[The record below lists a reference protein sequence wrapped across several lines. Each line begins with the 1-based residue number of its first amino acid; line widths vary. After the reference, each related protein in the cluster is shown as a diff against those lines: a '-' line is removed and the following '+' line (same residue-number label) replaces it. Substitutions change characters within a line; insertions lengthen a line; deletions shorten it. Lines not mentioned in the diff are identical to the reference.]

1 MSTPPVGAELNGSA
15 PGKGRPGEGRPQA
28 LPPQSPAG
36 EVRATILLAAPLC
49 IALLAEMALGFVEYK
64 MAGALGAAAFAAA
77 GLGIQMVYVPKILA
91 MGTLYSVAA
100 LGSHAYGANNREQLV
115 RVVRQGLRLAFF
127 LSFPVMV
134 ALFVADEGLRAIQAT
149 YPSFNV
155 DIDLVEGLLW
165 WSIPSVPA
173 FLWFQTLRNFV
184 TVLGR
189 PIIVT
194 VIAVASVPVM
204 ALVLWVLMFGKLGL
218 PALGVPAIGM
228 TISII
233 AWVQLVAAIAYVRRA
248 RHFASYDI
256 FSGLFHHDARL
267 IRDLVVVGAPIAG
280 AYLFESGMFFGSTL
294 AMGGFGN
301 DMLAAHNAVLNVTSI
316 TFMIPYAI
324 GQAATVR
331 VGYCLGAGRFRDA
344 RLAGYVAI
352 GLGLSWM
359 VAAAITMAL
368 APILLTGL
376 YLDLADAGNAA
387 ALGAAISIF
396 PIAAIFQFFDGLQ
409 VTALGTLR
417 GYKDTRVPM
426 LIAFVGYWL
435 LGIGGGVALAYWFG
449 LSGPGIWWGL
459 AIGLLASGLML
470 LMRFDHLSRRRI
482 RATLA

>member
-1 MSTPPVGAELNGSA
+1 MTTTPVGAETGGSA
-15 PGKGRPGEGRPQA
+15 GEDRSAQEIPA
-28 LPPQSPAG
+28 QSLTA
-36 EVRATILLAAPLC
+36 EMRATIFLAAPLC
-49 IALLAEMALGFVEYK
+49 IALLAEMALGFIEYK

-77 GLGIQMVYVPKILA
+77 GFGIQLVYVPKLLA
-91 MGTLYSVAA
+91 MGVLYSVAA
-100 LGSHAYGANNREQLV
+100 LGSHAHGADDQAQLV
-115 RVVRQGLRLAFF
+115 RVMRQGLRLAFF

-134 ALFVADEGLRAIQAT
+134 ILAVAGDGLRAIQ
-149 YPSFNV
+149 PIFPNFNV
-155 DIDLVEGLLW
+155 NIDAVEGVLW

-184 TVLGR
+184 TVLGK

-194 VIAVASVPVM
+194 VIAVASLPLL
-204 ALVLWVLMFGKLGL
+204 ALVLWLLMFGKFGL
-218 PALGVPAIGM
+218 PAFGVPAIGM
-228 TISII
+228 TISIV
-233 AWVQLVAAIAYVRRA
+233 AWAQLAAAVIYVRRA
-248 RHFASYDI
+248 RFFADYDI
-256 FSGLFHHDARL
+256 FSGLLHHDGRL
-267 IRDLVVVGAPIAG
+267 IRDLLVVGAPIAG

-331 VGYCLGAGRFRDA
+331 VGYCLGAGRARDA

-352 GLGLSWM
+352 GLGLAWM
-359 VAAAITMAL
+359 VMAAIAMWL
-368 APILLTGL
+368 VPVLLTGL
-376 YLDLADAGNAA
+376 YLDLDEVGNAA
-387 ALGAAISIF
+387 AIAAAATLF

-426 LIAFVGYWL
+426 LIAFIGYWL
-435 LGIGGGVALAYWFG
+435 FGIGGGISLAYWVG
-449 LSGPGIWWGL
+449 LSGPGLWWGL
-459 AIGLLASGLML
+459 AIGLLCSGLML
-470 LMRFDHLSRRRI
+470 LLRFDHLSRRRI

>member
-1 MSTPPVGAELNGSA
+1 MSSPPVGTETGGPAGRGQARAE
-15 PGKGRPGEGRPQA
+15 R
-28 LPPQSPAG
+28 PPQSLSAEIG
-36 EVRATILLAAPLC
+36 ATIILAAPLC
-49 IALLAEMALGFVEYK
+49 IALLAEMALGFIEYK

-77 GLGIQMVYVPKILA
+77 GLGIQLVYVPKLLA

-100 LGSHAYGANNREQLV
+100 LGSHAHGAEDHDRLV
-115 RVVRQGLRLAFF
+115 QVMRQGLRLAFL
-127 LSFPVMV
+127 LSFPVM
-134 ALFVADEGLRAIQAT
+134 AILIVADDGLGAIQAA
-149 YPSFNV
+149 YPGFDV
-155 DIDLVEGLLW
+155 DVDAIEGLLW
-165 WSIPSVPA
+165 WSVPSVPA

-194 VIAVASVPVM
+194 VIAVASLPLLAV
-204 ALVLWVLMFGKLGL
+204 VLWLLMFGKLGL
-218 PALGVPAIGM
+218 PAFGVPAIGM
-228 TISII
+228 AISII
-233 AWVQLVAAIAYVRRA
+233 AWAQLVMAVIYIRRA
-248 RHFASYDI
+248 RYFAAYDI
-256 FSGLFHHDARL
+256 FSGLLHHDARL

-301 DMLAAHNAVLNVTSI
+301 DWLAAHNAVLNVTSI

-331 VGYCLGAGRFRDA
+331 VGYCLGAAKPADA

-359 VAAAITMAL
+359 VLAAITMWL
-368 APILLTGL
+368 APVLLTGL
-376 YLDLADAGNAA
+376 YLDLDDAGNAA
-387 ALGAAISIF
+387 AIAAAASLF

-426 LIAFVGYWL
+426 LIAFIGYWL
-435 LGIGGGVALAYWFG
+435 LGIGGGVALAYGMG
-449 LSGPGIWWGL
+449 LSGPGLWWGL

-470 LMRFDHLSRRRI
+470 LLRFDHLSRRRI